1 MSSPPSSRACAG
13 LRWSALNASGRKTWT
28 LTTLVLR
35 ATPLVVAAMPETA
48 LRALP
53 LLERA
58 LTLEPDYALAHGH
71 AAFCYESLFVRAGR
85 RDEHRQGAIRHA
97 HAAIAY
103 GRDDATALTLGGFN
117 LGMIEHDRA
126 AAREA
131 FEAAIVLSPSS
142 ALDPWSFVA
151 CHGMFLGRLM
161 PKPRGSRP
169 SIAVL
174 ARAGDRKASDKVLR
188 IQRSVLPSRAAM
200 DSIVWRGSDV
210 SSASHR
216 WASRNPS
223 IRIRR
228 VLACIGCTA
237 AECSPSPW
245 MISRRRWGDVGV
257 QGTTRTRSDKSPTIP
272 SAS

>member
-1 MSSPPSSRACAG
+1 
-13 LRWSALNASGRKTWT
+13 
-28 LTTLVLR
+28 
-35 ATPLVVAAMPETA
+35 MPETA

-71 AAFCYESLFVRAGR
+71 AAFCYENLFVRAGR

-142 ALDPWSFVA
+142 AFAYILGSIQLGFAGDVERAIEWGERGLRLSPLDPWSFVA
-151 CHGMFLGRLM
+151 CHGMFLAYFQAGRFEQAMSAATDGLGLFGERLR
-161 PKPRGSRP
+161 PREFCAGLGGSGRHFAFAGGEGGLRRGAP
-169 SIAVL
+169 RVL
-174 ARAGDRKASDKVLR
+174 E
-188 IQRSVLPSRAAM
+188 SRAEVA
-200 DSIVWRGSDV
+200 DV
-210 SSASHR
+210 PPRSSAAR
-216 WASRNPS
+216 WAFSAQRRA
-223 IRIRR
+223 RISSS
-228 VLACIGCTA
+228 L
-237 AECSPSPW
+237 
-245 MISRRRWGDVGV
+245 RWCG
-257 QGTTRTRSDKSPTIP
+257 QP
-272 SAS
+272 